1 MKTLLTFSVIIC
13 CLCLQ
18 AQPTGWHNVGGNEGR
33 NGYMDVY
40 GPVTDSVL
48 WETNSF
54 GAFGAPMYI
63 ENNYLVVM
71 RFQSLT
77 YAPVVCYDLTTGDL
91 LWTVD
96 VTGNTGR
103 SLPVGLLDGR
113 LYVVAYTES
122 MEDAL
127 FALDVTDGSTLWES
141 NVTSGA
147 YITESGTFDAEGNF
161 YIYGF
166 FKTYKINPA
175 TGEMIWETETI
186 PMASG
191 SGEMALNLETNT
203 GYVLEQ
209 NFGMSYVWAIDLETG
224 ERLYSVLVPDLTFGG
239 NVAQSPLMVGL
250 DGIVYVHLTEDNIA
264 AVSDSGSQL
273 TLLWQTPITGNSSF
287 STMCM
292 GSDGSVYAP
301 SDGKII
307 RLNPSNGQIMNT
319 SLPLTTTG
327 FFSPRLSA
335 TANDMIY
342 ATSGVNGLYA
352 YDLSLN
358 QIWSDELI
366 NTNTS
371 GVCIAPNGLAAACGG
386 NTIRVYAPTT
396 AMQVTESETA
406 PVRVYPNPTASFAI
420 VEANSATMGKPYQLT
435 DALGREIAGGKV
447 SARTVIDFEA
457 LSQGVYY
464 LRIEGVQE
472 ATPILRQ

>member
-1 MKTLLTFSVIIC
+1 MKTLLTLSAILS
-13 CLCLQ
+13 CLCMQ
-18 AQPTGWHNVGGNEGR
+18 AQHTGWHSIGGNERR
-33 NGYMDVY
+33 NGYADVY

-48 WETNSF
+48 WEVTSS
-54 GAFGAPMYI
+54 GGLGTPLYI

-77 YAPVVCYDLTTGDL
+77 YAPVECYNLTTGDL
-91 LWTVD
+91 LWTMD

-103 SLPVGLLDGR
+103 SVPVGLRDGR
-113 LYVVAYTES
+113 LYVMAYTDS
-122 MEDAL
+122 MDDAL

-141 NVTSGA
+141 NVTAGA
-147 YITESGTFDAEGNF
+147 YITESGSFDAEGNF
-161 YIYGF
+161 YIFGF

-175 TGEMIWETETI
+175 TGEMIWETDTT

-191 SGEMALNLETNT
+191 SGEMALNLDNNT

-224 ERLYSVLVPDLTFGG
+224 ERLYSELVPELTPGG

-250 DGIVYVHLTEDNIA
+250 DGVVYVHLTEDNIA
-264 AVSDSGSQL
+264 AVSDSGSEL
-273 TLLWQTPITGNSSF
+273 TLLWQTAITGNSSF

-292 GSDGSVYAP
+292 GADGSIYAP

-307 RLNPSNGQIMNT
+307 RLNPSNGQVLNT

-327 FFSPRLSA
+327 FFSPRISA

-352 YDLSLN
+352 FDLSLN
-358 QIWSDELI
+358 LIWSDDLI

-371 GVCIAPNGLAAACGG
+371 GVAIAPDGLAAACGG
-386 NTIRVYAPTT
+386 NVIRVYVPTT
-396 AMQVTESETA
+396 SMDVREPKVAA
-406 PVRVYPNPTASFAI
+406 VRVYPNPTTSFAI
-420 VEANSATMGKPYQLT
+420 VEARSASLGKSYRLT
-435 DALGREIAGGKV
+435 DALGREISGGKL
-447 SARTVIDFEA
+447 SSRTVLDFEA
-457 LSQGVYY
+457 LSNGVYY
-464 LRIEGVQE
+464 LRIEGLQE
-472 ATPILRQ
+472 VTPILRQ